1 MKEEKDM
8 GDIKL
13 DDSDEEVDF
22 TVWAAELNKELLSFW
37 KLMTE

>member
-22 TVWAAELNKELLSFW
+22 TVWTAELNKELPSFW